1 MTTVREREVFLRRRR
16 RCRGE
21 FSDDEVKKLVSC
33 DVFAPADVVL
43 GAIIEEI
50 GDRSCKDL
58 SLQEVYALLL
68 ELKVKKLHQHLLIVQ
83 HGFFP

>member
-1 MTTVREREVFLRRRR
+1 M
-16 RCRGE
+16 
-21 FSDDEVKKLVSC
+21 SC

-68 ELKVKKLHQHLLIVQ
+68 ELKSHALSFRVTSLGIFLCRYITLARFTKTT
-83 HGFFP
+83 